1 MNKQRFPLYVLL
13 LVSCFAFGQAP
24 TGLSGTGYRTTVHL
38 KWDGYTAFQP
48 VGYNIYRSTV
58 SNNFGAPARRI
69 GAYSDYTDYGLSA
82 STTYYYKVSA
92 FDGAGNESALSNQ
105 ITVSTNNNNYQ
116 KISSLDI
123 IVPIFM
129 GGLGPNEPQ
138 EVRQGLEFARQ
149 FYFRNSFGKL
159 NLKFHFWD
167 IPGDPLLNSEGVAD
181 FGTMDTDFRNRG
193 ILDNQYDA
201 IFLISNKTL
210 CWCSNG
216 YILGQ
221 TAPSMAHYGWFDPT
235 DHYTKGDAWLFT
247 HEFGHSLDFMIAGGS
262 GYGDWMLVNHPF
274 DAFPLPSGIDKFD
287 CGPGFDN
294 MAEILRIYPYHLNY
308 AEPWGGYFEAL
319 DTDGDGLANSD
330 ERLPYDEAD
339 FGSNPNLADAD
350 ADGLNDLK
358 EFHAGNFSGSNPL
371 VADTDGD
378 GLLDGADPYPI
389 SDFTTSCQKTTG
401 TVTINGTMNPAEGW
415 KHMATGPR
423 HTKIPGAALSTFTTW
438 DDNYLY
444 FAFQSNKEL
453 KYYLSMDGSGE
464 DGLFSS
470 DKRFTGGSYGAG
482 YNDDTWGDSY
492 YETAVFVIRSDAAQ
506 VIFKNAALAGS
517 QVSTTNSGGVYTTE
531 VRIPLSLGPGFGYT
545 YTPASAPIVSTTDFV
560 QGDIIGIELHA
571 ILLSDGVGNNFDD
584 WGGVPFLFLNE
595 PFHFYDMTLTGG
607 GPATYCASTS
617 NFPWEDWIAKVKVG
631 TIVNVSGKSKYSD
644 FTSLSTN
651 LNTGSTPI
659 ELTTG
664 FSYFTWDEYW
674 RVWIDLNHDGDFADA
689 GETVFE
695 GIKAKP
701 ANGTAT
707 STLTGNLNIP
717 ATAMTGAT
725 RMRVSMKRGAYA
737 TPCET
742 LPFGEVEDYTV
753 NLGGGPINLAN
764 LAIPYYEAMPGP
776 GGGCIVQP
784 GGNFNYFEALMLNTG
799 TGNAGPFEVKVLLS
813 KDDQPSTGD
822 LVWKTYNY
830 SGLAPNGT
838 VSFSFLNEPLPAAAT
853 LGRYNLLV
861 FADAQLAVPETN
873 ELDNVKVVPITV
885 GAPDFTVSA
894 VNGVPATLPLG
905 GNLNFSATVRN
916 LAGFPITE
924 LPGELALDVYLST
937 DAQFSLTDNLVGWAG
952 VPFSNFSN
960 GPLYLNGIA
969 TANFSFP
976 LPPDVVQG
984 SYFLFVKI
992 GVNQPGGC
1000 VELSTDN
1007 NVSSA
1012 IPLQITGGT
1021 PGTYCASTS
1030 NFPWEDWIAKVKLG
1044 TINNA
1049 SGKSAYSDFTSIS
1062 TSLTSGS
1069 TPIEL
1074 TTGFSYFTF
1083 DEYWRAW
1090 VDLNHDGDFADAG
1103 ETVFEG
1109 IKTKPANG
1117 TATATLMG
1125 NISIPASAM
1134 TGDTRMR
1141 VSMKRGAYATP
1152 CETLPFGE
1160 VEDYAVSIG
1169 SGGGSC
1175 AISVQV
1181 SNISCNGNYA
1191 IATLLVT
1198 AQNAGGQGWVAVVG
1212 TPGGPV
1218 YVTGLYGEPKTASF
1232 YKGTDNAAYV
1242 NVFDPNISSCITN
1255 VVLNCPAI
1263 GQYCESKSNF
1273 PWEDWISK
1281 VKLNSLDNTS
1291 GKSTYSDFTALS
1303 TNLQKGQS
1311 YTVTLTTGYSYFT
1324 WDEYWRVWIDFNH
1337 DGVFS
1342 TPDEVVQQRVLSA
1355 PAAGTSNASVS
1366 GSINIPTS
1374 ALSGSTRMR
1383 VSMKR
1388 GSYASACET
1397 LPFGEV
1403 EDYTVNI
1410 VNSLTGDDLDNRAA
1424 KISFE
1429 AVPEKTWVSLYGVY
1443 HFAEPVVQI
1452 EMEKSVDGQVYELLE
1467 SAEGKAKAD
1476 NAQVVQVRD
1485 ERPND
1490 GFNFYRML
1498 ILLENGDEVYSPVRV
1513 VSYNR
1518 PLDYT
1523 VFPNPA
1529 STEVFVQLAE
1539 VPKTELE
1546 LRINDAYGR
1555 VVWSHK
1561 TDPDAQFPY
1570 RIDVTN
1576 LRDGSYYLLVVQPE
1590 RRAVGKRFVVVK

>member
-24 TGLSGTGYRTTVHL
+24 TGLTGTGYRTTVHL

-69 GAYSDYTDYGLSA
+69 GAYSDYTDYGLNA

-92 FDGAGNESALSNQ
+92 FDAAGNESVFSNQ

-123 IVPIFM
+123 VVPIFM

-262 GYGDWMLVNHPF
+262 GYGEWMLVNHPF
-274 DAFPLPSGIDKFD
+274 DAFPLPPGIDKFD

-308 AEPWGGYFEAL
+308 AEPWGGYFEVL
-319 DTDGDGLANSD
+319 DTDGDGLANND
-330 ERLPYDEAD
+330 DRLPYDEAD

-371 VADTDGD
+371 LADTDGD
-378 GLLDGADPYPI
+378 GLGDGTDPYPI
-389 SDFTTSCQKTTG
+389 SDFTTSCQKTTS

-415 KHMATGPR
+415 NHMATGPR
-423 HTKIPGAALSTFTTW
+423 YTKIPGATLSTFATW
-438 DDNYLY
+438 DDNYFY

-482 YNDDTWGDSY
+482 YNDDTWGDNY

-517 QVSTTNSGGVYTTE
+517 QVSTTNSGGFYTTE
-531 VRIPLSLGPGFGYT
+531 VRIPHSLGPGFGYT
-545 YTPASAPIVSTTDFV
+545 YTPASAPIVTTTDFM
-560 QGDIIGIELHA
+560 QGDIIGIEMHA
-571 ILLSDGVGNNFDD
+571 ILLSDAVGNNFDD

-607 GPATYCASTS
+607 GPTTYCASTS
-617 NFPWEDWIAKVKVG
+617 NFPWEDWVAKVKLG
-631 TIVNVSGKSKYSD
+631 SLNNASGKSPYSD

-651 LNTGSTPI
+651 LSTGSTPI

-674 RVWIDLNHDGDFADA
+674 RVWVDLNHDGDFADA

-695 GIKAKP
+695 GIKTKP
-701 ANGTAT
+701 ANGATTAT
-707 STLTGNLNIP
+707 LSGNINIP
-717 ATAMTGAT
+717 ASAMTGPA
-725 RMRVSMKRGAYA
+725 RMRVSMKRSAYA

-753 NLGGGPINLAN
+753 NIQQPPTLVNLYF
-764 LAIPYYEAMPGP
+764 P
-776 GGGCIVQP
+776 
-784 GGNFNYFEALMLNTG
+784 YFELIPSSYNYCYASSG
-799 TGNAGPFEVKVLLS
+799 VPFEGAGSGGVVNSGTAPAGAFKVTAYLS
-813 KDDQPSTGD
+813 KDDQFSPSD
-822 LVWKTYNY
+822 FLWKTSSYT
-830 SGLAPNGT
+830 GLAPNAFAGVGVSGEVVPASLPLGKYYIILLLDPENT
-838 VSFSFLNEPLPAAAT
+838 VAELNESD
-853 LGRYNLLV
+853 NQLV
-861 FADAQLAVPETN
+861 TRSFN
-873 ELDNVKVVPITV
+873 I
-885 GAPDFTVSA
+885 GAPEFALSA
-894 VNGVPATLPLG
+894 ASGVPATAVAGSSLNVNVTVT
-905 GNLNFSATVRN
+905 NLV
-916 LAGFPITE
+916 GFPLTE
-924 LPGELALDVYLST
+924 LSGELDVKVYLST
-937 DAQFSLTDNLVGWAG
+937 DQVNNSQIYGGTDLEIGSASMLFSQFSN
-952 VPFSNFSN
+952 P
-960 GPLYLNGIA
+960 PLYLNGQAMFTVPAVIPSGTVA
-969 TANFSFP
+969 GNYFIFVQILASCEQGVQNNASNFF
-976 LPPDVVQG
+976 
-984 SYFLFVKI
+984 
-992 GVNQPGGC
+992 
-1000 VELSTDN
+1000 
-1007 NVSSA
+1007 
-1012 IPLQITGGT
+1012 PLQINTGQ
-1021 PGTYCASTS
+1021 PGTYCVSQS

-1044 TINNA
+1044 SINNA
-1049 SGKSAYSDFTSIS
+1049 SGKSTYSDFTSIS

-1074 TTGFSYFTF
+1074 TTGFSYFTW
-1083 DEYWRAW
+1083 DEYWRVW
-1090 VDLNHDGDFADAG
+1090 VDLNHDGDFADTG

-1117 TATATLMG
+1117 TATATLTG
-1125 NISIPASAM
+1125 NISIPASAL

-1152 CETLPFGE
+1152 CETLPIGE
-1160 VEDYAVSIG
+1160 VEDYAASIG
-1169 SGGGSC
+1169 SGGGGC

-1198 AQNAGGQGWVAVVG
+1198 AQNAGGPGWVAVVG

-1281 VKLNSLDNTS
+1281 VKLNTLDNTS
-1291 GKSTYSDFTALS
+1291 GKSVYSDFTALS

-1355 PAAGTSNASVS
+1355 PAAGTATASVS
-1366 GSINIPTS
+1366 GSINIPAS

-1388 GSYASACET
+1388 GSYASACEI

-1403 EDYTVNI
+1403 EDYMVNI
-1410 VNSLTGDDLDNRAA
+1410 VNSLMGDDLDNRAA

-1452 EMEKSVDGQVYELLE
+1452 EMEKSVDGQVYELC
-1467 SAEGKAKAD
+1467 
-1476 NAQVVQVRD
+1476 
-1485 ERPND
+1485 
-1490 GFNFYRML
+1490 
-1498 ILLENGDEVYSPVRV
+1498 
-1513 VSYNR
+1513 
-1518 PLDYT
+1518 
-1523 VFPNPA
+1523 
-1529 STEVFVQLAE
+1529 
-1539 VPKTELE
+1539 ELGVE
-1546 LRINDAYGR
+1546 
-1555 VVWSHK
+1555 K
-1561 TDPDAQFPY
+1561 
-1570 RIDVTN
+1570 
-1576 LRDGSYYLLVVQPE
+1576 E
-1590 RRAVGKRFVVVK
+1590 